1 MMAGATITVTKAFPQ
16 MGKTMIYFT
25 VTLDGSAKAD
35 FSAYSAVEWI
45 NAIDTTSFAP
55 EAATAYAAGG
65 DITFTN
71 NSNVIQGVALV
82 TVA

>member
-1 MMAGATITVTKAFPQ
+1 MTGASLTVVQSIPQ
-16 MGKTMIYFT
+16 GNSSLIYFT

-35 FSAYSAVEWI
+35 FSDYSSVQWV

-55 EAATAYAAGG
+55 EDAAAYTAGG

-71 NSNVIQGVALV
+71 ASNPIQGMAAV
-82 TVA
+82 TI